1 LTVFVVDAS
10 VGLKWCLPQDEEDFI
25 PQAKELLHS
34 FLAKDLDFLVPDLFW
49 VEIGNAL
56 WKLIRRKKLSPD
68 AASASLTTLRDLE
81 ISTVPSYRLVVHA
94 LDLAVQYDRTVY
106 DSVYV
111 ALARES
117 SIELVTADERLA
129 NALAAYLPVKWLGA
143 I

>member
-1 LTVFVVDAS
+1 MVDAS
-10 VGLKWCLPQDEEDFI
+10 VGLKWCLPQDEEAYI
-25 PQAKELLHS
+25 PQARELLDS
-34 FLAKDLDFLVPDLFW
+34 FLAKRIDFLVPDLFW

-68 AASASLTTLRDLE
+68 TGIASLTTLYNLE
-81 ISTVPSYRLVVHA
+81 ISTVPSYRLIGRA

-117 SIELVTADERLA
+117 SVDLVTADERLA
-129 NALAAYLPVKWLGA
+129 NALAAYLPVKWLGT